1 MLQRGGPGL
10 SRSLRRPGPFFSGPD
25 NDRVDSLVVRASAPT
40 KATAASVPEFDNAYE
55 APHALSGLDGR
66 CPDSG
71 LFSSQKKRSV
81 LRKI

>member
-40 KATAASVPEFDNAYE
+40 KATAASGSLTTLTKPGRLVRARPS
-55 APHALSGLDGR
+55 LSRFGLV
-66 CPDSG
+66 C
-71 LFSSQKKRSV
+71 
-81 LRKI
+81 